1 MLYPARDLFAFST
14 NDNLSIVSENG
25 CVGIWNKQDNS
36 FVIPPEYDNIF
47 LYGENLYVLYQKGKI
62 GAVRMEENK
71 GEKTFDTIQVAD
83 CQYDTLSN
91 AGHDLFFSNDT
102 GIRYYNA
109 LTKQTR
115 DFIDVNT
122 EEYPCI
128 YCKDETH
135 QYILYGETGEEIYK
149 KKYSQYSKSCFTCCG
164 MTEQGPVFYD
174 ARYSSYLY
182 PENGSYKMYS
192 GIFNHPVIINHHNIV
207 NVTEDENGLG
217 VIGPCADIII
227 ENAYDSLNIE
237 LTITAV
243 KGDKK
248 EQKIIPF
255 QRFDFEKE

>member
-1 MLYPARDLFAFST
+1 MLGT
-14 NDNLSIVSENG
+14 NLPRPIMG
-25 CVGIWNKQDNS
+25 LMRNS
-36 FVIPPEYDNIF
+36 
-47 LYGENLYVLYQKGKI
+47 K
-62 GAVRMEENK
+62 ENK

-115 DFIDVNT
+115 DFTDVNT

-149 KKYSQYSKSCFTCCG
+149 KEYSQYSKSCFTCCG

-192 GIFNHPVIINHHNIV
+192 GIFNNPFMIWGRYKRGLFKTTLSVSFQFHHTQMDGAHAAKFLDTLQREI
-207 NVTEDENGLG
+207 EGLK
-217 VIGPCADIII
+217 A
-227 ENAYDSLNIE
+227 
-237 LTITAV
+237 
-243 KGDKK
+243 
-248 EQKIIPF
+248 
-255 QRFDFEKE
+255 